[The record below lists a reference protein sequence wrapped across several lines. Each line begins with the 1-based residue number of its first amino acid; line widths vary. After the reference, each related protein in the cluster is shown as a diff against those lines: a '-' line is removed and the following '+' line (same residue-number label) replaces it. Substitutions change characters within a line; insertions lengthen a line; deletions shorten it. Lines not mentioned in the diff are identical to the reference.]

1 MSRINVID
9 QHNANPEQKALLD
22 AIQGQLGM
30 VPNFLKVSHLV
41 WRSARPNPS
50 LERTSTGLALG
61 PRGFSGYRP
70 PRGPSANP
78 AGSAQ
83 LKR

>member
-1 MSRINVID
+1 LPRRRESVCLGCCANLRWRQPSSGSCRVKQVRMSN
-9 QHNANPEQKALLD
+9 
-22 AIQGQLGM
+22 QG
-30 VPNFLKVSHLV
+30 V
-41 WRSARPNPS
+41 RSNPS

-61 PRGFSGYRP
+61 PRAVQCHHPS
-70 PRGPSANP
+70 RGPSANP

>member
-1 MSRINVID
+1 M
-9 QHNANPEQKALLD
+9 
-22 AIQGQLGM
+22 
-30 VPNFLKVSHLV
+30 FLRFVEMT
-41 WRSARPNPS
+41 PNPS

-61 PRGFSGYRP
+61 PRSARCHHP
-70 PRGPSANP
+70 LRGPSANP

>member
-1 MSRINVID
+1 VT
-9 QHNANPEQKALLD
+9 
-22 AIQGQLGM
+22 
-30 VPNFLKVSHLV
+30 
-41 WRSARPNPS
+41 PNPS
-50 LERTSTGLALG
+50 LERTATGLALG

-78 AGSAQ
+78 ASAAQ